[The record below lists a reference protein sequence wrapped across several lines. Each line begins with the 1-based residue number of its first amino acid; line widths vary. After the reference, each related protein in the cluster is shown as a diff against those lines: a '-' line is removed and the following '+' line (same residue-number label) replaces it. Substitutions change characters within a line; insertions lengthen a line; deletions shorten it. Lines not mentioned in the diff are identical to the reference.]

1 MLFLSENHEF
11 RISNFEEYLVQGNT
25 KWIPFL
31 LTGKIHTW
39 NVGTYDLTPWRLT
52 LNVGDYYTRDRS
64 TPRRDEFYGGNDDLT
79 AAVGWEENGVTTIM
93 FR

>member
-1 MLFLSENHEF
+1 MPFVRFFGESTAWQFAFEIIWPLETSEYS
-11 RISNFEEYLVQGNT
+11 R
-25 KWIPFL
+25 
-31 LTGKIHTW
+31 KIHSW
-39 NVGTYDLTPWRLT
+39 NGGTYDTTPWGLT